1 MLKQFL
7 VPDDQFFATAMRS
20 PQGRKRLEKAVRRA
34 RTQSIFGVVLFI
46 FHLYFQSSRLAL
58 NIFLQIRY
66 PEGKFSDSTESIL
79 FFFGLAIAIL
89 TVCAIRWY
97 SLTNELKMI
106 AAWPFSPTGQTDDLA
121 NTTTAAA
128 GEEVKP

>member
-1 MLKQFL
+1 MLKQWFI
-7 VPDDQFFATAMRS
+7 PNDQFFATATRS
-20 PQGRKRLEKAVRRA
+20 PRGRKRLEKAVRKA
-34 RTQSIFGVVLFI
+34 RIQSIFGVILFI

-58 NIFLQIRY
+58 NTYLQIRF
-66 PEGKFSDSTESIL
+66 PEWKFSDSTELIL
-79 FFFGLAIAIL
+79 FFFGLSIALL

-106 AAWPFSPTGQTDDLA
+106 AAWPFSPTGQADELA
-121 NTTTAAA
+121 NTTTAA